1 MKFIKSKNNSE
12 YKNLKKLIS
21 SSTAKKSSEFLVKG
35 LKEIDLCIEHGFKPT
50 KIYIC
55 SEIFDFEKRKIHIK
69 AELIDLSF
77 TLFKNIFKNKHD
89 GIIGLFKKKDFKLD
103 NLNLPKNAF
112 IVVLESP
119 EKPGNIG
126 AVFRTA
132 DAAGV
137 DAIIISNPKT
147 EIYNPN
153 LLRNSLGSFFSMQ
166 IGIAGNEEVLS
177 FLQKKNIKI
186 MSSLVKGDLNYHLAD
201 YSGSIAIVIGPEESS
216 LSNDWIAESTEK
228 IKIPMK
234 GKMNSLN
241 LSVSAAIVIFEASK
255 QRKI

>member
-35 LKEIDLCIEHGFKPT
+35 LKEIDLCFEHGFKPT

-77 TLFKNIFKNKHD
+77 NFFKNIFKNKHD
-89 GIIGLFKKKDFKLD
+89 GVIGLFKKDFKLD

-112 IVVLESP
+112 IVVLESLKNQ
-119 EKPGNIG
+119 ETSGC
-126 AVFRTA
+126 FRTA

-137 DAIIISNPKT
+137 DAIIISNPKLKY
-147 EIYNPN
+147 I
-153 LLRNSLGSFFSMQ
+153 
-166 IGIAGNEEVLS
+166 
-177 FLQKKNIKI
+177 
-186 MSSLVKGDLNYHLAD
+186 
-201 YSGSIAIVIGPEESS
+201 
-216 LSNDWIAESTEK
+216 
-228 IKIPMK
+228 IP
-234 GKMNSLN
+234 
-241 LSVSAAIVIFEASK
+241 IF
-255 QRKI
+255 

>member
-1 MKFIKSKNNSE
+1 MKFIESKNNSD

-21 SSTAKKSSEFLVKG
+21 TSSAKKSSEFVAKG
-35 LKEIDLCIEHGFKPT
+35 YKEIVLCFEHGFKPN
-50 KIYIC
+50 KFYIC
-55 SEIFDFEKRKIHIK
+55 SEIFDSKKHKIYK
-69 AELIDLSF
+69 KVELIDLSLP
-77 TLFKNIFKNKHD
+77 LFKKISQNNHD
-89 GIIGLFKKKDFKLD
+89 GIIGLFKKKNFKLD
-103 NLNLPKNAF
+103 NLNITKNAF

-153 LLRNSLGSFFSMQ
+153 LARNSLGSLFTMQ
-166 IGIAGNEEVLS
+166 IGVGKNEEVID
-177 FLQKKNIKI
+177 FLNKKNIRI
-186 MSSLVKGDLNYHLAD
+186 MSSLVKGDLDYRSAD

-216 LSNDWIAESTEK
+216 LSNDWIVESSDK

-241 LSVSAAIVIFEASK
+241 LSVSAALVIFEALK
-255 QRKI
+255 QRDI